1 MPNFKGNDNDKRLA
15 ALMAENGASQS
26 KIANYFGVA
35 QSTISLWIREGKYI
49 IEREMYIKD
58 TQTFLLKEK
67 LNLIEEY
74 YNREIQDLIKLASVL
89 SPNDI
94 MIRQKMIENEKEKNI
109 QNLIEYV
116 ETN

>member
-1 MPNFKGNDNDKRLA
+1 M
-15 ALMAENGASQS
+15 
-26 KIANYFGVA
+26 
-35 QSTISLWIREGKYI
+35 
-49 IEREMYIKD
+49 
-58 TQTFLLKEK
+58 
-67 LNLIEEY
+67 
-74 YNREIQDLIKLASVL
+74 IQDLIKLASVL

>member
-1 MPNFKGNDNDKRLA
+1 
-15 ALMAENGASQS
+15 
-26 KIANYFGVA
+26 
-35 QSTISLWIREGKYI
+35 
-49 IEREMYIKD
+49 MYIKD

>member
-49 IEREMYIKD
+49 IERERYIAN
-58 TQTFLLKEK
+58 TQTSFLKEK
-67 LNLIEEY
+67 LILIEES
-74 YNREIQDLIKLASVL
+74 YNREIQDLIRLASIL
-89 SPNDI
+89 SPNDV
-94 MIRQKMIENEKEKNI
+94 MTRQKMIEDRKEKNI
-109 QNLIEYV
+109 QNLIEYI
-116 ETN
+116 EAN